1 MIVIAEQRIPTQ
13 GAGSERRPRGWLRA
27 LPGLLAAVVLAG
39 APVAR
44 TARAS
49 EPTAPQS
56 AAPQSAAPQ
65 SAAPQ
70 SAAPQSAVP
79 QSAAIAQPTPLSRF
93 ARLRKQ
99 LEGLLHSGL
108 LSKLRVG
115 LTVRDAGTG
124 EEVIS
129 HNAGTPFNPASNT
142 KIFTTAAALSTLGP
156 DFRYQTAL
164 LTQRGADPGP
174 EPPVET
180 STAAVP
186 LLLAEKEVIA
196 GDLFLQGSGD
206 PSLGPTGLA
215 QLAHE
220 LARRGVRRIQGD
232 VLLDGQFRDL
242 QALQKEATPATYGAG
257 ALILNRDAYT
267 VRVEPGRAGQLAS
280 AWVDSRSPFFV
291 VHNLVRTVRGKK
303 GRILVDHALRGDRL
317 AVTVRGRIGVG
328 RGRVAVRQRFGF
340 ATTWAAAILR
350 QALTD
355 AGITVGGTVR
365 VGPPPAGP
373 LRVVATH
380 LSEPLADICRV
391 VNKDSNNYVADAVW
405 KTLGA
410 ERFGLPGTL
419 EKGARAVDEWLQPL
433 GLSPSRVHLV
443 NGSGLT
449 YENRIR
455 PEDLGQLLYKLYHSL
470 DLGPVFMQT
479 LAVGGIDGT
488 IHSRFRGA
496 LSGLVRGKTGTL
508 NGVSVLSGYVGA
520 QPGVLIFTIF
530 VEGFRPRRLPAIR
543 QAQTD
548 LVEEMV
554 RCLREGGPGVPGAAP
569 TAVPAAAPIDKSP
582 DLGPDDQRA
591 TPEPEAEEVEA
602 G

>member
-1 MIVIAEQRIPTQ
+1 MLAVA
-13 GAGSERRPRGWLRA
+13 
-27 LPGLLAAVVLAG
+27 LAAAS
-39 APVAR
+39 
-44 TARAS
+44 ARAS
-49 EPTAPQS
+49 SPAEAAPES
-56 AAPQSAAPQ
+56 AATSQPAAM
-65 SAAPQ
+65 
-70 SAAPQSAVP
+70 
-79 QSAAIAQPTPLSRF
+79 SRF

-164 LTQRGADPGP
+164 LAPRGPGP
-174 EPPVET
+174 GAEVQAEAG
-180 STAAVP
+180 AAP
-186 LLLAEKEVIA
+186 LPLTGEQEVIA

-215 QLAHE
+215 QLARE

-242 QALQKEATPATYGAG
+242 QALQKEAAPPTYGAG
-257 ALILNRDAYT
+257 ALTLNRDAYT
-267 VRVEPGRAGQLAS
+267 VRVEPSRAGQPAS

-303 GRILVDHALRGDRL
+303 SRILVDHALRGDRL
-317 AVTVRGRIGVG
+317 AVTVRGRIGAQ
-328 RGRVAVRQRFGF
+328 RGRVAVRQHFGF
-340 ATTWAAAILR
+340 AITWAAAILR
-350 QALTD
+350 QALAD
-355 AGITVGGTVR
+355 VGITVGGSVR
-365 VGPPPAGP
+365 IGPPPAGP

-433 GLSPSRVHLV
+433 GLSPARVHLV

-479 LAVGGIDGT
+479 LAVGGVDGT

-530 VEGFRPRRLPAIR
+530 IEGFRPRRLPAIR

-554 RCLREGGPGVPGAAP
+554 RCLRDGSSPG
-569 TAVPAAAPIDKSP
+569 PAASPADKSP
-582 DLGPDDQRA
+582 DLGPGGEDAQ
-591 TPEPEAEEVEA
+591 PESEPEGGELGA

>member
-1 MIVIAEQRIPTQ
+1 MTVIAKY
-13 GAGSERRPRGWLRA
+13 RA
-27 LPGLLAAVVLAG
+27 LEDEAHSEAGQGLG
-39 APVAR
+39 R
-44 TARAS
+44 ARAS
-49 EPTAPQS
+49 SSRHPARSILRAALVLFVTLAAAAARASSPAE
-56 AAPQSAAPQ
+56 AAPESVTASQPAA
-65 SAAPQ
+65 
-70 SAAPQSAVP
+70 
-79 QSAAIAQPTPLSRF
+79 LSRF

-164 LTQRGADPGP
+164 LAPAGPGPGP
-174 EPPVET
+174 EVPAEAD
-180 STAAVP
+180 AAP
-186 LLLAEKEVIA
+186 LLPPEQEVIA

-206 PSLGPTGLA
+206 PSLGPAGLA
-215 QLAHE
+215 QLARE

-242 QALQKEATPATYGAG
+242 QALQKEAAPLTYGSG
-257 ALILNRDAYT
+257 ALTLNRDAYT
-267 VRVEPGRAGQLAS
+267 VRVEPSRAGQPAS

-291 VHNLVRTVRGKK
+291 VHNLVRTVRGKRS
-303 GRILVDHALRGDRL
+303 RILVDHALHGDRL
-317 AVTVRGRIGVG
+317 TVTVRGRIGAQ

-350 QALTD
+350 QALAD
-355 AGITVGGTVR
+355 VGIAVSGTVR
-365 VGPPPAGP
+365 LGPPPAGP

-433 GLSPSRVHLV
+433 GLSPARVHLV

-530 VEGFRPRRLPAIR
+530 IEGFRPRRLPAIR

-548 LVEEMV
+548 LVEEMM
-554 RCLREGGPGVPGAAP
+554 RCLREGNPSG
-569 TAVPAAAPIDKSP
+569 PAATPADKSP
-582 DLGPDDQRA
+582 DLAPGGAQPEGTEGP
-591 TPEPEAEEVEA
+591 EEEVLEA